1 MNTDNIYETRL
12 PKSIAALTAE
22 NVRAEIARIVSLR
35 TAIAGAVARHG
46 SDFEA
51 EIADDVTI
59 ADSAERDL
67 MILVLKAAAFGH
79 PNIRSLAFAVVENE
93 I

>member
-12 PKSIAALTAE
+12 PKSIAVITAE
-22 NVRAEIARIVSLR
+22 NVRDEMKRI
-35 TAIAGAVARHG
+35 GAMRSAL
-46 SDFEA
+46 SDHALPQGYYFDA
-51 EIADDVTI
+51 QSADN
-59 ADSAERDL
+59 AERDL
-67 MILVLKAAAFGH
+67 MVLVLKAAAFGH